1 MDEARG
7 SRMVAEMNLVYED
20 AFNMLCGDLLDEGRG
35 VEITGRCA
43 MVCTTTEKRVE

>member
-20 AFNMLCGDLLDEGRG
+20 AFNMLCGDLPVKAFIGRFLLARY
-35 VEITGRCA
+35 EMTSW
-43 MVCTTTEKRVE
+43 